1 MLTERMLVMKRH
13 FSLSNRLLMLVL
25 LLVLAGCGSQ
35 PQRAIITTGVIEN
48 AMPQVAHNVKVVHYP
63 KGTFAEFSAIL
74 PSTTA
79 EIGIRPTRLQSEEA
93 EIFWSVNGVQYQVR
107 LELPTYEGESD
118 VEKLLVYTIYPEGRA
133 TVRLAD

>member
-1 MLTERMLVMKRH
+1 MRRH
-13 FSLSNRLLMLVL
+13 FHPLHRLFVIPFL
-25 LLVLAGCGSQ
+25 LLLAACGSQ
-35 PQRAIITTGVIEN
+35 PQKAIITTGVIEN
-48 AMPQVAHNVKVVHYP
+48 AMNQVARNVKVVHYP

-93 EIFWSVNGVQYQVR
+93 EIFWSVNGLQYQVR
-107 LELPTYEGESD
+107 LDLSGLAGDED
-118 VEKLLVYTIYPEGRA
+118 AEKVLVYTIYPEGRA

>member
-1 MLTERMLVMKRH
+1 MRRP
-13 FSLSNRLLMLVL
+13 FSPLGRLLVIPFL
-25 LLVLAGCGSQ
+25 LLLAACGSQ
-35 PQRAIITTGVIEN
+35 PQRALITTGVIEN
-48 AMPQVAHNVKVVHYP
+48 AMNRVANNVKVVHYP

-74 PSTTA
+74 PSTSA

-93 EIFWSVNGVQYQVR
+93 EIFWSVNGVEYQVR
-107 LELPTYEGESD
+107 LELPKYEGGSD

>member
-1 MLTERMLVMKRH
+1 MRRL
-13 FSLSNRLLMLVL
+13 FFLSNTLLTLAFL
-25 LLVLAGCGSQ
+25 LLLAGCGSQ

-48 AMPQVAHNVKVVHYP
+48 AMNQVAHDVRVVHYP

-93 EIFWSVNGVQYQVR
+93 EIFWSVNGVEYQVR
-107 LELPTYEGESD
+107 LELPKYEGKDD
-118 VEKLLVYTIYPEGRA
+118 VEKVLVYTLYPEGRA
-133 TVRLAD
+133 TVKLAD

>member
-1 MLTERMLVMKRH
+1 MKRL
-13 FSLSNRLLMLVL
+13 FFLSNTLLTLAFL
-25 LLVLAGCGSQ
+25 LLAGCGSQ

-48 AMPQVAHNVKVVHYP
+48 AMNQVAHDVKVVHYP

-107 LELPTYEGESD
+107 LELPKYEGKDD
-118 VEKLLVYTIYPEGRA
+118 VEKVLVYTLYPEGRA
-133 TVRLAD
+133 TVKLAD

>member
-1 MLTERMLVMKRH
+1 MRRL
-13 FSLSNRLLMLVL
+13 FFLSNTLLMLAFL
-25 LLVLAGCGSQ
+25 LLLSACGSQ

-48 AMPQVAHNVKVVHYP
+48 AMNQVAHDVKVVHYP

-79 EIGIRPTRLQSEEA
+79 EIGIRPTSLVSEEA

-107 LELPTYEGESD
+107 LELPKYEGKDS

-133 TVRLAD
+133 SVKLVD